1 MLSSIHP
8 FGERSRNN
16 RYALTVTAY
25 VIGSLAGGIAAGALF
40 GSIGAVLHR
49 LAAPGDALVLA
60 IGLTLTVVGL
70 AFDLGIGGLRL
81 PSLHRQV
88 NEDWLTT
95 YRNWVY
101 GGGWGFQL
109 GFGLMTIV
117 PTASVYVLF
126 SLIVLQGSLSG
137 GIVLG
142 ALFGMVRSV
151 MIFSMAKVDSPDQ
164 LHTAHRTLQSWAD
177 AGRRIAVGGLAAAGL
192 LLGGG
197 VLWQ

>member
-16 RYALTVTAY
+16 RYGLTVTSY
-25 VIGSLAGGIAAGALF
+25 VIGSMLGGLSAGATFGLLGVGWHGLLAPSPGVTLIIGFVLAAG
-40 GSIGAVLHR
+40 
-49 LAAPGDALVLA
+49 
-60 IGLTLTVVGL
+60 GL
-70 AFDLGIGGLRL
+70 AFDLRIGGLTL

-117 PTASVYVLF
+117 PSASVYVLF
-126 SLIVLQGSLSG
+126 ALVALQGSLLWG
-137 GIVLG
+137 MAIGLI
-142 ALFGMVRSV
+142 FGLARSLTILSMVR
-151 MIFSMAKVDSPDQ
+151 VDSPER
-164 LHTAHRTLQSWAD
+164 LRAAHRTLQHWAA
-177 AGRRIAVGGLAAAGL
+177 AGHRTAVGGLAVAGAI
-192 LLGGG
+192 LGGG
-197 VLWQ
+197 ALWR

>member
-16 RYALTVTAY
+16 RYSLTVTAY
-25 VIGSLAGGIAAGALF
+25 VLGSILGGALAGAGFGAVGVATTEILELDQTVAL
-40 GSIGAVLHR
+40 SIGAII
-49 LAAPGDALVLA
+49 AATG
-60 IGLTLTVVGL
+60 IG
-70 AFDLGIGGLRL
+70 FDLRIGGLRL

-117 PTASVYVLF
+117 PTASIYAMFALIILNGSVGGGVL
-126 SLIVLQGSLSG
+126 VGSF
-137 GIVLG
+137 
-142 ALFGMVRSV
+142 FGLARAA
-151 MIFSMAKVDSPDQ
+151 MIFTMARVDSPER
-164 LHTAHRTLQSWAD
+164 LRYAHRTLQQWA
-177 AGRRIAVGGLAAAGL
+177 AGGNRVAVAGLAVAGAI
-192 LLGGG
+192 LGGG
-197 VLWQ
+197 ALWR